1 MTTETTVGRSSV
13 WRCFQPV
20 APVLVSV
27 VLMEGALGVMSPLIG
42 FRLSSTGASTFIVG
56 AAASCYFLGFLLGT
70 LTSQRMIDRV
80 GHIRAFGVFAVC
92 SSNIAILYTVLHDPW
107 LWVALRGL
115 AGYALAGAFVVIESW
130 MTDKASEQ
138 TRGRVFAMYTTA
150 SWAASGVSPLLLNFD
165 KPDGIILFVIVTIG
179 LSAAMIPL
187 AVTKVGNPE
196 IGEHKYLSIAALF
209 RISPTGVVCAFGSGM
224 MNGGLYGLMPAF
236 INDHGYGEKEL
247 SLLYSIT
254 TLAALVTQYPIG
266 YASDHIGRRPVIIGI
281 MIVAAIT
288 AVVIYAL
295 PGVSFTGLVALFFVL
310 TAFESPLYALAVG
323 QTTDYVEK
331 RDFVAA
337 SSGLLFAWGLGSSF
351 GPATAGAVMRVAG
364 SQGLLLFAAACFI
377 MVALFAV
384 LRVLLRRAKTPKEQS
399 DYVAVP
405 MTQATYGAPELDPR
419 GEYRHHPP
427 SPATTAGYVE

>member
-1 MTTETTVGRSSV
+1 MTTETVGKASV
-13 WRCFQPV
+13 WQCFAPV

-42 FRLSSTGASTFIVG
+42 FRLSTTGASTFVVG
-56 AAASCYFLGFLLGT
+56 AAASAYFLGFLLGT

-107 LWVALRGL
+107 LWVLLRGL

-130 MTDKASEQ
+130 MTDKAAEEN
-138 TRGRVFAMYTTA
+138 RGRVFAMYTTA

-165 KPDGIILFVIVTIG
+165 EPNGILLFVIITIG

-196 IGEHKYLSIAALF
+196 IGEHKYFSMIKLF
-209 RISPTGVVCAFGSGM
+209 KISPTGVVCAFGSGM
-224 MNGGLYGLMPAF
+224 MNGGLYGLMPAY
-236 INDHGYGEKEL
+236 IDNHGYSEKEL

-254 TLAALVTQYPIG
+254 TIAALVTQYPIG
-266 YASDHIGRRPVIIGI
+266 WVSDNYGRRPVIILI
-281 MIVAAIT
+281 MIVSAIT
-288 AVVIYAL
+288 SITIYAM
-295 PGVSFTGLVALFFVL
+295 PDVTFPTLVAMFFVL

-331 RDFVAA
+331 HDFVAA
-337 SSGLLFAWGLGSSF
+337 SSGLLLAWGLG
-351 GPATAGAVMRVAG
+351 
-364 SQGLLLFAAACFI
+364 
-377 MVALFAV
+377 
-384 LRVLLRRAKTPKEQS
+384 
-399 DYVAVP
+399 
-405 MTQATYGAPELDPR
+405 
-419 GEYRHHPP
+419 
-427 SPATTAGYVE
+427 

>member
-1 MTTETTVGRSSV
+1 MTTETVGQASV
-13 WRCFQPV
+13 WKCFQPV

-56 AAASCYFLGFLLGT
+56 AAASAYFLGFLLGT

-107 LWVALRGL
+107 LWVLLRGL

-130 MTDKASEQ
+130 MTDKASEIN
-138 TRGRVFAMYTTA
+138 RGRVFAMYTTA

-165 KPDGIILFVIVTIG
+165 KPDGILLFVLVTIG

-187 AVTKVGNPE
+187 AITKVGNPE
-196 IGEHKYLSIAALF
+196 IGEHKYLSIAKLF

-224 MNGGLYGLMPAF
+224 MNGGLYGLMPAY
-236 INDHGYGEKEL
+236 IDNHGYGEKEL

-254 TLAALVTQYPIG
+254 TIAALVTQYPIG
-266 YASDHIGRRPVIIGI
+266 WVSDNYGRRPVIITI
-281 MIVAAIT
+281 MIVAAAT
-288 AVVIYAL
+288 SLVIYAS
-295 PGVSFTGLVALFFVL
+295 PGVTFPTLVALFFVL
-310 TAFESPLYALAVG
+310 TAFESPLYALGVG

-337 SSGLLFAWGLGSSF
+337 SSGLLFAWGLGSSL
-351 GPATAGAVMRVAG
+351 GPATAGLVMREMG
-364 SQGLLLFAAACFI
+364 PQGLLLFAAACFI
-377 MVALFAV
+377 FVALFAIY
-384 LRVLLRRAKTPKEQS
+384 RVMVRRAKTPQEQS

-419 GEYRHHPP
+419 SEYRQHPP
-427 SPATTAGYVE
+427 SPATTAGYIE